1 MTGVHNS
8 WQRSHRLDAL
18 RIDDLGLVVTLV
30 GWVDTVRNL
39 GRLMFIDLRDRWGI
53 TQLVFDPE
61 IVGNFETLSKVR
73 EEWVLAVRGKVS
85 KRSRANPNL
94 ASGEVEVMV
103 DSYEVLAQSA
113 VLPFPISAR
122 NKLEASDTT
131 RLRYRY
137 LDLRRS
143 TVKEAILKRCRLVRS
158 FRQALESHDFL
169 DIETPILYK
178 STPEGARE
186 FIVPSRVQQHS
197 YYALPQSPQ
206 LFKQLLMVAGFDRY
220 YQVVKCFR
228 DEDLRADRQPEFTQI
243 DCEMSFVD
251 QQQVLA
257 TIEQVI
263 QRTLE
268 LYNPDYDSKPF
279 ARITYDEA
287 IANYGT
293 DKPDLRYDLKITRI
307 DELFVGCDYQL
318 FNKIVAE
325 GGGLYTI
332 VGRGC
337 ADKFSRKDFD
347 TLTKEAQQAGA
358 GGLAWIKIVGD
369 NWQSPLKKFLSQ
381 EVRGQL
387 QSGLSLN
394 DGDVLL
400 IAAGE
405 HHSTC
410 KVLGVLRQLVAA
422 KLDLIDN
429 KNNCWLWVTGFPLFG
444 RDGGSD
450 KLITLHHPFTSPCP
464 EDLSLLAEQPLSVKA
479 LAHDL
484 VLNGVEVAGG
494 SIRIHDSNLQRRVFE
509 TLGLT
514 NEEIDDKFSF
524 LLEALSYGTPPHGGI
539 AIGLDRLA
547 MLLTANSSIRDVIA
561 FPKTHR
567 GSCLMTGSP
576 SSLSDEILRGYHLT
590 PLR

>member
-1 MTGVHNS
+1 MTNANS
-8 WQRSHRLDAL
+8 WQRSHRLNAL
-18 RIDDLGLVVTLV
+18 GVDEVGLVVTLS
-30 GWVDTVRNL
+30 GWVDTVRHL
-39 GRLMFIDLRDRWGI
+39 GKLVFVDLRDRWGI
-53 TQLVFDPE
+53 TQIVFDPE
-61 IVGNFETLSKVR
+61 VIDDFETLSKIR
-73 EEWVLAVRGKVS
+73 EEWVLAVKGKVS
-85 KRSRANPNL
+85 KRLKVNPNL
-94 ASGEVEVMV
+94 ASGEIEVMT
-103 DSYEVLAQSA
+103 DSYKVLARSA

-143 TVKEAILKRCRLVRS
+143 TVKEAILKRCQLVRS

-186 FIVPSRVQQHS
+186 FIVPSRVQQHN

-251 QQQVLA
+251 QPQVLA
-257 TIEQVI
+257 TIEEVI
-263 QRTLE
+263 HRTLE
-268 LYNPDYDSKPF
+268 LYDPDYTRKSF

-287 IANYGT
+287 IASYGT
-293 DKPDLRYDLKITRI
+293 DKPDLRYPLTITQI
-307 DELFVGCDYQL
+307 NELFANCSYQL
-318 FNKIVAE
+318 FNNIVAE
-325 GGGLYTI
+325 GGGIYTI
-332 VGRGC
+332 VSRGC

-347 TLTKEAQQAGA
+347 KLTNEAQQAGA
-358 GGLAWIKIVGD
+358 GGLAWIKIAGE
-369 NWQSPLKKFLSQ
+369 NWQSPLKKFLSP
-381 EVRGQL
+381 EVKNQL
-387 QSGLSLN
+387 QQGLSLN

-405 HHSTC
+405 HLSTC
-410 KVLGVLRQLVAA
+410 TALGVLRQQLAT
-422 KLDLIDN
+422 KLDLIGKD
-429 KNNCWLWVTGFPLFG
+429 NCWLWVTEFPLFG
-444 RDGGSD
+444 REDGSE
-450 KLITLHHPFTSPCP
+450 KLITLHHPFTSPRP
-464 EDLSLLAEQPLSVKA
+464 EDRSLLAEQPLQVKA

-494 SIRIHDSNLQRRVFE
+494 SIRIHDSDLQQQVFE
-509 TLGLT
+509 TLGLSK
-514 NEEIDDKFSF
+514 EQIDDKFSF

-547 MLLTANSSIRDVIA
+547 MLLTGNSSIRDVIA

-576 SSLSDEILRGYHLT
+576 STLSEEILRGYHLT

>member
-1 MTGVHNS
+1 MTDCNN

-18 RIDDLGLVVTLV
+18 GVDDVGLAVTLM
-30 GWVDTVRNL
+30 GWVDTIRNL
-39 GRLMFIDLRDRWGI
+39 GRLVFIDLRDRWGI

-61 IVGNFETLSKVR
+61 VIGDFETLSKIR
-73 EEWVLAVRGKVS
+73 EEWVLAVQGKVS
-85 KRSRANPNL
+85 KRLKVNPNL
-94 ASGEVEVMV
+94 PSGEIEVMI
-103 DSYEVLAQSA
+103 DSYEIVAQSA

-143 TVKEAILKRCRLVRS
+143 AVKEAILKRCQLVRS

-186 FIVPSRVQQHS
+186 FIVPSRIQQHN

-251 QQQVLA
+251 QQQVLS

-263 QRTLE
+263 HRTME
-268 LYNPDYDSKPF
+268 LYDPDYNRQQF
-279 ARITYDEA
+279 ARITYDQA
-287 IANYGT
+287 IAGYGT
-293 DKPDLRYDLKITRI
+293 DKPDLRYDLKITQI
-307 DELFVGCDYQL
+307 DQLFVNCDYQV

-325 GGGLYTI
+325 GGGIYAI

-347 TLTKEAQQAGA
+347 NLTKDAQQAGA
-358 GGLAWIKIVGD
+358 GGLAWIKIAGD
-369 NWQSPLKKFLSQ
+369 NWQSPLKKFLNP
-381 EVRGQL
+381 EVKNQL
-387 QSGLSLN
+387 QQGLSLT
-394 DGDVLL
+394 DGDISL

-405 HHSTC
+405 HQQTC
-410 KVLGVLRQLVAA
+410 GVLGVLRQQLAT
-422 KLDLIDN
+422 KLDLITN
-429 KNNCWLWVTGFPLFG
+429 KGNCWLWVTEFPLFG
-444 RDGGSD
+444 QEDGSE
-450 KLITLHHPFTSPCP
+450 KLVTLHHPFTSPRP
-464 EDLSLLAEQPLSVKA
+464 EDLSLLADQPLRVKA

-494 SIRIHDSNLQRRVFE
+494 SIRIHDGNLQQQVFE
-509 TLGLT
+509 TLGLSK
-514 NEEIDDKFSF
+514 EQIDDKFSF

-576 SSLSDEILRGYHLT
+576 SALSDEILRGYHLAE
-590 PLR
+590 LR

>member
-1 MTGVHNS
+1 MTSGSN

-18 RIDDLGLVVTLV
+18 AVSNVGDVVTLM

-39 GRLMFIDLRDRWGI
+39 GKLMFIDLRDRWGI
-53 TQLVFDPE
+53 AQIVFDPE
-61 IVGNFETLSKVR
+61 VIDNFEALAKIR
-73 EEWVLAVRGKVS
+73 EEWVLAVRGKVN
-85 KRSRANPNL
+85 KRLKVNPNL
-94 ASGEVEVMV
+94 PSGEIEVMI
-103 DSYEVLAQSA
+103 DNYQVLARSA
-113 VLPFPISAR
+113 VLPFPISTR

-143 TVKEAILKRCRLVRS
+143 AVKEAILKRCQLVRS

-206 LFKQLLMVAGFDRY
+206 LFKQLLMISGFDRY

-257 TIEQVI
+257 TIEEVLH
-263 QRTLE
+263 RTLE
-268 LYNPDYDSKPF
+268 LYDPDYICKPF
-279 ARITYDEA
+279 ARISYDEA

-293 DKPDLRYDLKITRI
+293 DKPDLRYHLKITRI
-307 DELFVGCDYQL
+307 DKLFANSSYQV
-318 FNKIVAE
+318 FNKITAE
-325 GGGLYTI
+325 GGGIYTI
-332 VGRGC
+332 IGRSC

-347 TLTKEAQQAGA
+347 NLTKDAQQAGA
-358 GGLAWIKIVGD
+358 GGLAWIKIAGD
-369 NWQSPLKKFLSQ
+369 NWQSPLKKFLSP
-381 EVRGQL
+381 EIKNQL
-387 QSGLSLN
+387 QQGLSLT

-400 IAAGE
+400 IAAGQQQQ
-405 HHSTC
+405 TC
-410 KVLGVLRQLVAA
+410 VALGVLRQQLAT
-422 KLDLIDN
+422 KLNLIGND
-429 KNNCWLWVTGFPLFG
+429 NCWLWVTGFPLFG
-444 RDGGSD
+444 RDDNSD
-450 KLITLHHPFTSPCP
+450 KLITLHHPFTSPRP
-464 EDLSLLAEQPLSVKA
+464 EDLSLLADQPLQVKA

-494 SIRIHDSNLQRRVFE
+494 SIRIHDRNLQQRVFE

-514 NEEIDDKFSF
+514 KEQIDDKFSF

-576 SSLSDEILRGYHLT
+576 STLSEEILRGYHLK